1 MTGRAKGVYC
11 SALLIALSI
20 VPLAAQA
27 QAMSDSALQVQT
39 RALASVLRCP
49 VCQGESI
56 QDSPS
61 ELSAQMR
68 DLVRDQLRAGKT
80 PDEVKQ
86 YFVDRYGEWILLE
99 PKPQGAN
106 LLLYVFPLVAIAGGL
121 FFVSRV
127 VKRWTSPV
135 LVSDE
140 PATMAGGNLPTTP
153 SDTSEARPRG

>member
-1 MTGRAKGVYC
+1 MGRLSGVLRLG
-11 SALLIALSI
+11 LLVLLTAG
-20 VPLAAQA
+20 PLVSQA
-27 QAMSDSALQVQT
+27 PSPSDSALEVQT
-39 RALASVLRCP
+39 RALSSVLRCP

-68 DLVRDQLRAGKT
+68 ELVRDQLRAGKT

-99 PKPQGAN
+99 PKAQGAN
-106 LLLYVFPLVAIAGGL
+106 LLLYVFPILAIAGGL

-127 VKRWTSPV
+127 VKRWTTPV
-135 LVSDE
+135 VV
-140 PATMAGGNLPTTP
+140 AGDAAVDRD
-153 SDTSEARPRG
+153 SRAS